1 MSFTKTEKSKEEL
14 EAILKETEGVLNEL
28 DNTLS
33 TVEVVI
39 TQKSPKVIQAISK
52 LFGPEFIRSDGS
64 AIITYKMYQQVNK
77 MLRISGKAK
86 VQEYL

>member
-1 MSFTKTEKSKEEL
+1 MSFTQTGKSKEGL
-14 EAILKETEGVLNEL
+14 AAILKETEGVLDEL

-33 TVEVVI
+33 TVEVVV
-39 TQKSPKVIQAISK
+39 TQKSPKVIQAISM
-52 LFGPEFIRSDGS
+52 LFGNSFIRSDGS
-64 AIITYKMYQQVNK
+64 AVITYKMYQQVNK

>member
-39 TQKSPKVIQAISK
+39 TQNSPKVIQAISK
-52 LFGPEFIRSDGS
+52 LFGGSFIRSDGT
-64 AIITYKMYQQVNK
+64 AVITYKMYQQVNK

>member
-1 MSFTKTEKSKEEL
+1 MSFTRIDKSKEEI
-14 EAILKETEGVLNEL
+14 EAILKETDGVLNEL
-28 DNTLS
+28 ENTLS

-64 AIITYKMYQQVNK
+64 AVITYKMYKQVNK

>member
-1 MSFTKTEKSKEEL
+1 MSFEKIEKSKEEI
-14 EAILKETEGVLNEL
+14 ESILKETEGVLNEL

-39 TQKSPKVIQAISK
+39 TKKSPKVIQAISA
-52 LFGPEFIRSDGS
+52 LFGPNFIRSDGT
-64 AIITYKMYQQVNK
+64 AVITYKMYQQVNK
-77 MLRISGKAK
+77 MLRVSGKAK